1 MRGDQRLTGGRDVP
15 GFGYAHG
22 CPRKIHDGIG
32 IASSYQVGNP
42 GAIKA
47 RRDPADRPTTG
58 RDRCLLGRRGDFR
71 HSAAAGGRGQPRPN
85 HWTAEDFRGHH
96 CKHLE
101 ESRRLRPASTE
112 QAMTRPP
119 KRSMFAG
126 DGVAAPLQHATFR
139 RIWLASL
146 LSNLGLLIQAV
157 GAAWAM
163 TQMTS
168 SADKVALVQTALM
181 LPVMLISMPAGAI
194 ADMYDR
200 RIVAL
205 ISLAIALSGA
215 TALTVLAW
223 LGLVT
228 PETLLALCFVVG
240 SGMALFGPAWQ
251 SSVTEQVPPET
262 LPSAVAL
269 NGISYNIARSFG
281 PAIGGIV
288 VAAAGAVAAF
298 AANAVLYL
306 PLLIVLFLWR
316 RTSQPSRLP
325 RERLNRAIVSGVRYI
340 ANSPAIKIVLTR
352 TLVTGLIGGSVSA
365 LMPLVARDLLHGGAQ
380 TYGIMLGAFGMG
392 AVIGAL
398 NITEVRKRMSGEA
411 AIRACAL
418 SMGGAIAA
426 VALSREPVLTA
437 AALVIAGAVWM
448 LAVALF
454 NIGVQLSAPRWVA
467 GRSLAAFQ
475 ASIAG
480 GIAIGSW
487 GWGRLTDA
495 VGVEAALLVSAALML
510 ASPLL
515 GLWLQMPRI
524 GARNE
529 DAEVLADPEVQL
541 SLTARSGPLVVEIE
555 YRVAQDN
562 ARAFHNVMQEVQLS
576 RQRNGAYGWSIARD
590 IADPELWTERYHCP
604 TWLDYLRQRNRS
616 TQSERALHQ
625 RAIGFH
631 LGPDPV
637 RVRRML
643 ERPFGSVRWKEDT
656 PDRAVSEVLPVTSS
670 AAGGST

>member
-1 MRGDQRLTGGRDVP
+1 MTEPPQRSA
-15 GFGYAHG
+15 FA
-22 CPRKIHDGIG
+22 
-32 IASSYQVGNP
+32 
-42 GAIKA
+42 
-47 RRDPADRPTTG
+47 AD
-58 RDRCLLGRRGDFR
+58 
-71 HSAAAGGRGQPRPN
+71 SI
-85 HWTAEDFRGHH
+85 
-96 CKHLE
+96 
-101 ESRRLRPASTE
+101 
-112 QAMTRPP
+112 
-119 KRSMFAG
+119 
-126 DGVAAPLQHATFR
+126 AAPLKHSVFR

-146 LSNLGLLIQAV
+146 LSNLGILIQGV

-168 SADKVALVQTALM
+168 SADRVALVQTALM

-194 ADMYDR
+194 ADMHDR

-205 ISLAIALSGA
+205 ISLAIALTGA

-223 LGLVT
+223 LNLVT
-228 PETLLALCFVVG
+228 PNLLLALCFVVG

-251 SSVTEQVPPET
+251 SSVSEQVPAET
-262 LPSAVAL
+262 LPAAVAL

-288 VAAAGAVAAF
+288 VASAGAVAAF
-298 AANAVLYL
+298 AVNAVLYL
-306 PLLIVLFLWR
+306 PLLVVLFLWNR
-316 RTSQPSRLP
+316 VSEPSRLP
-325 RERLNRAIVSGVRYI
+325 RERLNRAMVSGVRYI
-340 ANSPAIKIVLTR
+340 NHSPSIKIVLTR

-398 NITEVRKRMSGEA
+398 NIGEVRKRLSGEA
-411 AIRACAL
+411 AVRACAL
-418 SMGGAIAA
+418 SMAGAIAA
-426 VALSREPVLTA
+426 VAMSDQPVLTA
-437 AALVIAGAVWM
+437 AALVLAGAVWM

-487 GWGRLTDA
+487 GWGHLTDIA
-495 VGVEAALLVSAALML
+495 GVQTALLVSAGLMAL
-510 ASPLL
+510 SPLL
-515 GLWLQMPRI
+515 GLWLRMPPI

-529 DAEVLADPEVQL
+529 AATEMLADPEVRL
-541 SLTARSGPLVVEIE
+541 SLTGRSGPLVVEIE

-562 ARAFHNVMQEVQLS
+562 ARAFHNVMQDVQLS

-604 TWLDYLRQRNRS
+604 TWLDYLRQRNRA
-616 TQSERALHQ
+616 TQSERELHQ
-625 RAIGFH
+625 KAIAFH
-631 LGPDPV
+631 LGPEPI

-643 ERPFGSVRWKEDT
+643 ERPFGSVRWKEES
-656 PDRAVSEVLPVTSS
+656 PDRAANEVLSVVAT
-670 AAGGST
+670 AAGSST

>member
-1 MRGDQRLTGGRDVP
+1 M
-15 GFGYAHG
+15 
-22 CPRKIHDGIG
+22 
-32 IASSYQVGNP
+32 
-42 GAIKA
+42 
-47 RRDPADRPTTG
+47 
-58 RDRCLLGRRGDFR
+58 
-71 HSAAAGGRGQPRPN
+71 
-85 HWTAEDFRGHH
+85 
-96 CKHLE
+96 
-101 ESRRLRPASTE
+101 TE
-112 QAMTRPP
+112 RQTRPI
-119 KRSMFAG
+119 FAA
-126 DGVAAPLQHATFR
+126 DGVAAPLRHAVFR

-200 RIVAL
+200 RIVSMA
-205 ISLAIALSGA
+205 SLSIALVGA

-223 LGLVT
+223 LGLIT
-228 PETLLALCFVVG
+228 PTTLLAFCFMVG

-251 SSVTEQVPPET
+251 SSVSEQVPTET

-288 VAAAGAVAAF
+288 VATAGAVAAF
-298 AANAVLYL
+298 AANALLYI
-306 PLLIVLFLWR
+306 PLLVVLFLWR
-316 RTSQPSRLP
+316 RESEPSRLP

-340 ANSPAIKIVLTR
+340 ANSPSIKIVLAR
-352 TLVTGLIGGSVSA
+352 TLITGLIGGSVSA
-365 LMPLVARDLLHGGAQ
+365 LMPLVTRDLLHGGAQ

-392 AVIGAL
+392 AVVGAL
-398 NITEVRKRMSGEA
+398 NIGEVRKRLGGEA

-418 SMGGAIAA
+418 SMAGAIAA
-426 VALSREPVLTA
+426 VALSHERVLTA
-437 AALVIAGAVWM
+437 AALVVAGAAWM

-475 ASIAG
+475 ASISG

-487 GWGRLTDA
+487 GWGWLTDLA
-495 VGVEAALLVSAALML
+495 GVEAALLVSAALML
-510 ASPLL
+510 LSPLL
-515 GLWLQMPRI
+515 GYWLRMPRV

-529 DAEVLADPEVQL
+529 DAEMLADPEVQL
-541 SLTARSGPLVVEIE
+541 SLSGRSGPLVVEIE
-555 YRVAQDN
+555 YRIAQDN

-604 TWLDYLRQRNRS
+604 TWFDYLRQRSRS

-625 RAIGFH
+625 RATDFH
-631 LGPDPV
+631 VGPDPV

-643 ERPFGSVRWKEDT
+643 ERPFGSVRWKEET
-656 PDRAVSEVLPVTSS
+656 PDRTAHEVLPVAS
-670 AAGGST
+670 AAAGSST

>member
-1 MRGDQRLTGGRDVP
+1 MTDQ
-15 GFGYAHG
+15 
-22 CPRKIHDGIG
+22 
-32 IASSYQVGNP
+32 
-42 GAIKA
+42 
-47 RRDPADRPTTG
+47 
-58 RDRCLLGRRGDFR
+58 
-71 HSAAAGGRGQPRPN
+71 
-85 HWTAEDFRGHH
+85 
-96 CKHLE
+96 
-101 ESRRLRPASTE
+101 
-112 QAMTRPP
+112 P
-119 KRSMFAG
+119 KRSMFTA
-126 DGVAAPLQHATFR
+126 DGVAAPLRHPVFR

-146 LSNLGLLIQAV
+146 LSNLGMLIQGV

-181 LPVMLISMPAGAI
+181 LPIMLISMPAGAI

-205 ISLAIALSGA
+205 VSLSIALSGA

-223 LGLVT
+223 LDLVT
-228 PETLLALCFVVG
+228 PQILLAFCFIVG

-251 SSVTEQVPPET
+251 SSVSEQVPAET

-298 AANAVLYL
+298 AANAVLYI

-316 RTSQPSRLP
+316 RSSEPSRLP

-340 ANSPAIKIVLTR
+340 ANSPSIRVVLVR
-352 TLVTGLIGGSVSA
+352 TLVTGVLGGSVSA

-398 NITEVRKRMSGEA
+398 NIAEVRNRMSGEA
-411 AIRACAL
+411 AVRACAL

-437 AALVIAGAVWM
+437 TALVIAGAVWM
-448 LAVALF
+448 LSVALF

-475 ASIAG
+475 AAIAG

-495 VGVEAALLVSAALML
+495 AGVETALLVSAGLMF

-515 GLWLQMPRI
+515 GLWLGMPRV

-529 DAEVLADPEVQL
+529 DAEVLADPEVRL
-541 SLTARSGPLVVEIE
+541 SLTGRSGPLVVEIE

-576 RQRNGAYGWSIARD
+576 RQRNGAYGWSVARD

-625 RAIGFH
+625 QAIDFH

-656 PDRAVSEVLPVTSS
+656 PDRAASEVLPVAT
-670 AAGGST
+670 AAGSST

>member
-1 MRGDQRLTGGRDVP
+1 MTGKP
-15 GFGYAHG
+15 KLSLF
-22 CPRKIHDGIG
+22 
-32 IASSYQVGNP
+32 ASDS
-42 GAIKA
+42 
-47 RRDPADRPTTG
+47 
-58 RDRCLLGRRGDFR
+58 L
-71 HSAAAGGRGQPRPN
+71 
-85 HWTAEDFRGHH
+85 
-96 CKHLE
+96 
-101 ESRRLRPASTE
+101 
-112 QAMTRPP
+112 
-119 KRSMFAG
+119 
-126 DGVAAPLQHATFR
+126 AAPLRHVVFR

-181 LPVMLISMPAGAI
+181 LPVMLISMPAGAV

-200 RIVAL
+200 RIV
-205 ISLAIALSGA
+205 SLASLSIALSGA
-215 TALTVLAW
+215 TALTVLSW
-223 LGLVT
+223 FGLVT
-228 PETLLALCFVVG
+228 PEILLLFCFVVG

-251 SSVTEQVPPET
+251 ASVTEQVPSET

-288 VAAAGAVAAF
+288 VATAGAVAAF

-306 PLLIVLFLWR
+306 PLLVVLFLWR
-316 RTSQPSRLP
+316 RSSEPSRLP

-340 ANSPAIKIVLTR
+340 ANSPSIKIVLAR
-352 TLVTGLIGGSVSA
+352 TFVTGVIGGSVSA

-392 AVIGAL
+392 AVVGAL
-398 NITEVRKRMSGEA
+398 NIGEMRKRLGGEA

-426 VALSREPVLTA
+426 VGLSREPVLTA
-437 AALVIAGAVWM
+437 AALVIAGAAWM

-487 GWGRLTDA
+487 GWGRLTDLA
-495 VGVEAALLVSAALML
+495 GVEIALLVSGALML

-515 GLWLQMPRI
+515 GLLLRMPFV

-529 DAEVLADPEVQL
+529 DAEVLADPEVRL
-541 SLTARSGPLVVEIE
+541 PLTARSGPLVVEIE
-555 YRVAQDN
+555 YRVAQEN
-562 ARAFHNVMQEVQLS
+562 ARGFHNVMQEVQLS
-576 RQRNGAYGWSIARD
+576 RQRNGAYGWSVARD

-625 RAIGFH
+625 SAMDFH

-637 RVRRML
+637 RIRRML
-643 ERPFGSVRWKEDT
+643 ERPFGSVRWKEET
-656 PDRAVSEVLPVTSS
+656 PDGSASEVLPIASA

>member
-1 MRGDQRLTGGRDVP
+1 MTDQPERSK
-15 GFGYAHG
+15 FA
-22 CPRKIHDGIG
+22 
-32 IASSYQVGNP
+32 
-42 GAIKA
+42 
-47 RRDPADRPTTG
+47 ADS
-58 RDRCLLGRRGDFR
+58 L
-71 HSAAAGGRGQPRPN
+71 
-85 HWTAEDFRGHH
+85 
-96 CKHLE
+96 
-101 ESRRLRPASTE
+101 
-112 QAMTRPP
+112 
-119 KRSMFAG
+119 
-126 DGVAAPLQHATFR
+126 AAPLRHSVFR

-146 LSNLGLLIQAV
+146 LSNLGLMIQAV

-194 ADMYDR
+194 ADMHDR

-205 ISLAIALSGA
+205 ISLSISLSGA
-215 TALTVLAW
+215 AALTALSW
-223 LGLVT
+223 FGLVT
-228 PETLLALCFVVG
+228 PPILLALCFVVG

-251 SSVTEQVPPET
+251 SSVSEQVPAET

-281 PAIGGIV
+281 PAIGGVV

-306 PLLIVLFLWR
+306 PLLVVLFRWR
-316 RTSQPSRLP
+316 RVTAPSRLP
-325 RERLNRAIVSGVRYI
+325 RERLNRAMVSGVRYI
-340 ANSPAIKIVLTR
+340 ANSPSIRIVLAR
-352 TLVTGLIGGSVSA
+352 TFVTGILGGSVSA

-380 TYGIMLGAFGMG
+380 AYGIMLGAFGTG

-398 NITEVRKRMSGEA
+398 NIGEVRKRMTGEA
-411 AIRACAL
+411 AVRSCAL
-418 SMGGAIAA
+418 TMGGAIAA
-426 VALSREPVLTA
+426 IALSREPVLTA
-437 AALVIAGAVWM
+437 AALVIAGAAWM

-495 VGVEAALLVSAALML
+495 AGVETALLVSGGLML
-510 ASPLL
+510 LSPLI
-515 GLWLQMPRI
+515 GLWLRMPRI
-524 GARNE
+524 GGRDGE
-529 DAEVLADPEVQL
+529 AEVLADPEVRL
-541 SLTARSGPLVVEIE
+541 SLTGRSGPLVVEIE

-562 ARAFHNVMQEVQLS
+562 ARAFHNVMQDVQLS

-604 TWLDYLRQRNRS
+604 TWLDFLRQRNRA
-616 TQSERALHQ
+616 TQSERALQQ
-625 RAIGFH
+625 RAIDFH
-631 LGPDPV
+631 IGPDPV

-643 ERPFGSVRWKEDT
+643 ERPFGSVRWKEET
-656 PDRAVSEVLPVTSS
+656 PDRAASDVLPVVAT
-670 AAGGST
+670 AAGSST

>member
-1 MRGDQRLTGGRDVP
+1 
-15 GFGYAHG
+15 
-22 CPRKIHDGIG
+22 
-32 IASSYQVGNP
+32 
-42 GAIKA
+42 
-47 RRDPADRPTTG
+47 
-58 RDRCLLGRRGDFR
+58 
-71 HSAAAGGRGQPRPN
+71 
-85 HWTAEDFRGHH
+85 
-96 CKHLE
+96 
-101 ESRRLRPASTE
+101 
-112 QAMTRPP
+112 
-119 KRSMFAG
+119 
-126 DGVAAPLQHATFR
+126 
-139 RIWLASL
+139 
-146 LSNLGLLIQAV
+146 
-157 GAAWAM
+157 
-163 TQMTS
+163 
-168 SADKVALVQTALM
+168 
-181 LPVMLISMPAGAI
+181 
-194 ADMYDR
+194 
-200 RIVAL
+200 
-205 ISLAIALSGA
+205 
-215 TALTVLAW
+215 
-223 LGLVT
+223 
-228 PETLLALCFVVG
+228 
-240 SGMALFGPAWQ
+240 
-251 SSVTEQVPPET
+251 
-262 LPSAVAL
+262 
-269 NGISYNIARSFG
+269 
-281 PAIGGIV
+281 
-288 VAAAGAVAAF
+288 
-298 AANAVLYL
+298 
-306 PLLIVLFLWR
+306 
-316 RTSQPSRLP
+316 
-325 RERLNRAIVSGVRYI
+325 
-340 ANSPAIKIVLTR
+340 
-352 TLVTGLIGGSVSA
+352 
-365 LMPLVARDLLHGGAQ
+365 
-380 TYGIMLGAFGMG
+380 
-392 AVIGAL
+392 
-398 NITEVRKRMSGEA
+398 MSGEA

>member
-1 MRGDQRLTGGRDVP
+1 MTETEQRQT
-15 GFGYAHG
+15 FAA
-22 CPRKIHDGIG
+22 DGIT
-32 IASSYQVGNP
+32 AP
-42 GAIKA
+42 
-47 RRDPADRPTTG
+47 
-58 RDRCLLGRRGDFR
+58 LR
-71 HSAAAGGRGQPRPN
+71 HS
-85 HWTAEDFRGHH
+85 
-96 CKHLE
+96 
-101 ESRRLRPASTE
+101 
-112 QAMTRPP
+112 
-119 KRSMFAG
+119 
-126 DGVAAPLQHATFR
+126 TFR

-146 LSNLGLLIQAV
+146 LSNLGILIQGV

-181 LPVMLISMPAGAI
+181 LPVMLIAMPAGAI
-194 ADMYDR
+194 ADMHDR
-200 RIVAL
+200 RVVAM
-205 ISLAIALSGA
+205 ISLSIALCGA
-215 TALTVLAW
+215 TALTVLD
-223 LGLVT
+223 LLHLIT
-228 PETLLALCFVVG
+228 PNTLLALCFIVG

-251 SSVTEQVPPET
+251 SSVSEQVPSET

-281 PAIGGIV
+281 PAIGGII

-298 AANAVLYL
+298 AVNAVLYL
-306 PLLIVLFLWR
+306 PLLVVLYLWDR
-316 RTSQPSRLP
+316 VSEPSRLP

-340 ANSPAIKIVLTR
+340 TNSPPIKIVLAR
-352 TLVTGLIGGSVSA
+352 TFLTGLIGGSVSA

-398 NITEVRKRMSGEA
+398 NIAEIRKRLSGES

-426 VALSREPVLTA
+426 VALSRMPVLTA
-437 AALVIAGAVWM
+437 AALVVAGAVWM

-480 GIAIGSW
+480 GIAIGAW
-487 GWGRLTDA
+487 GWGHLTDYA
-495 VGVEAALLVSAALML
+495 GVETALLTSSGLML
-510 ASPLL
+510 LLPLI
-515 GLWLQMPRI
+515 GLVLPMPRV

-529 DAEVLADPEVQL
+529 DADVLADPEVQL
-541 SLTARSGPLVVEIE
+541 QLTGRSGPLVVEIE

-562 ARAFHNVMQEVQLS
+562 ARAFHNVMQDVQLS
-576 RQRNGAYGWSIARD
+576 RQRTGAYGWSVARD

-604 TWLDYLRQRNRS
+604 TWLDYLRQRNRA

-625 RAIGFH
+625 EAIAFH
-631 LGPDPV
+631 VGPGPV
-637 RVRRML
+637 RIRRML
-643 ERPFGSVRWKEDT
+643 ERPFGSVRWKEET
-656 PDRAVSEVLPVTSS
+656 PDRAANEVLPVVAS
-670 AAGGST
+670 AAGSST

>member
-1 MRGDQRLTGGRDVP
+1 MTE
-15 GFGYAHG
+15 
-22 CPRKIHDGIG
+22 
-32 IASSYQVGNP
+32 
-42 GAIKA
+42 
-47 RRDPADRPTTG
+47 PA
-58 RDRCLLGRRGDFR
+58 
-71 HSAAAGGRGQPRPN
+71 
-85 HWTAEDFRGHH
+85 
-96 CKHLE
+96 
-101 ESRRLRPASTE
+101 
-112 QAMTRPP
+112 
-119 KRSMFAG
+119 KRSRFSP
-126 DGVAAPLQHATFR
+126 DSVAAPLRHAVFR

-146 LSNLGLLIQAV
+146 LSNLGLLIQGV

-181 LPVMLISMPAGAI
+181 LPIMLISMPAGAV

-205 ISLAIALSGA
+205 LSLSISLIGA
-215 TALTVLAW
+215 TALAVMAW

-228 PETLLALCFVVG
+228 PNILLAFCFIVG
-240 SGMALFGPAWQ
+240 CGMALFGPAWQ
-251 SSVTEQVPPET
+251 SSVSEQVPAET

-288 VAAAGAVAAF
+288 VATAGAVAAF
-298 AANAVLYL
+298 AANALLYI

-316 RTSQPSRLP
+316 RSSEPSRLP
-325 RERLNRAIVSGVRYI
+325 REKMSRAIISGVRYI
-340 ANSPAIKIVLTR
+340 ANSPSIRIVLTR
-352 TLVTGLIGGSVSA
+352 TLVTGIAGGSVSA

-398 NITEVRKRMSGEA
+398 NIGEIRKRLSGEA
-411 AIRACAL
+411 SVRVCAIT
-418 SMGGAIAA
+418 MGLAIVVIAI
-426 VALSREPVLTA
+426 SSEPVITA
-437 AALVIAGAVWM
+437 AALVLAGSVWM

-475 ASIAG
+475 AAIAG
-480 GIAIGSW
+480 GIALGSW
-487 GWGRLTDA
+487 GWGHLTDL
-495 VGVEAALLVSAALML
+495 VGVETALLVSAAAMA

-515 GLWLQMPRI
+515 GIWLTMPPI

-529 DAEVLADPEVQL
+529 AAETLEDPEVRL
-541 SLTARSGPLVVEIE
+541 ALTGRSGPLVVEIE
-555 YRVAQDN
+555 YRVATEN
-562 ARAFHNVMQEVQLS
+562 ARLFHGLMQEVQLS

-616 TQSERALHQ
+616 TQSERALHL
-625 RAIGFH
+625 RAMALHIGVE
-631 LGPDPV
+631 PV

-643 ERPFGSVRWKEDT
+643 ERPFGSVRWKEDS
-656 PDRAVSEVLPVTSS
+656 PDVAAGEVLPAATPAGSS
-670 AAGGST
+670 S

>member
-1 MRGDQRLTGGRDVP
+1 MPAQGPGPPERMMSDQP
-15 GFGYAHG
+15 KPSKFAA
-22 CPRKIHDGIG
+22 DG
-32 IASSYQVGNP
+32 
-42 GAIKA
+42 
-47 RRDPADRPTTG
+47 
-58 RDRCLLGRRGDFR
+58 L
-71 HSAAAGGRGQPRPN
+71 
-85 HWTAEDFRGHH
+85 
-96 CKHLE
+96 
-101 ESRRLRPASTE
+101 
-112 QAMTRPP
+112 
-119 KRSMFAG
+119 
-126 DGVAAPLQHATFR
+126 AAPLRYSVFR

-146 LSNLGLLIQAV
+146 LSNLGLLIQGV

-163 TQMTS
+163 TQMTA

-194 ADMYDR
+194 ADMHDR
-200 RIVAL
+200 RVVAL
-205 ISLAIALSGA
+205 ISLSISLSGA
-215 TALTVLAW
+215 TALSVLFW

-228 PETLLALCFVVG
+228 PEILLALCFVVG

-251 SSVTEQVPPET
+251 SSVSEQVPAET

-281 PAIGGIV
+281 PAIGGII
-288 VAAAGAVAAF
+288 VASAGAVAAF

-306 PLLIVLFLWR
+306 PLFTVLFLWR
-316 RTSQPSRLP
+316 RPKVPSRLP

-340 ANSPAIKIVLTR
+340 ANSPSIRIVLAR

-380 TYGIMLGAFGMG
+380 TYGIMLGAFGVG

-398 NITEVRKRMSGEA
+398 NITEVRKRLTGEA
-411 AIRACAL
+411 AVRACTL
-418 SMGGAIAA
+418 CMGGAIAA
-426 VALSREPVLTA
+426 IALSREPVLTA
-437 AALVIAGAVWM
+437 AALVVAGAVWM

-475 ASIAG
+475 ASISG
-480 GIAIGSW
+480 GIALGSW

-495 VGVEAALLVSAALML
+495 AGVETALLVSAGLMFL
-510 ASPLL
+510 SPLL
-515 GLWLQMPRI
+515 GLWLQMPPV

-529 DAEVLADPEVQL
+529 DAETLADPEVRL
-541 SLTARSGPLVVEIE
+541 SLTGRSGPLVVEIE
-555 YRVAQDN
+555 YRVYQEN
-562 ARAFHNVMQEVQLS
+562 ARAFHGVMQEVQLS

-616 TQSERALHQ
+616 TQSERALHL
-625 RAIGFH
+625 RAMGFH

-643 ERPFGSVRWKEDT
+643 ERPFGSVRWKEDS
-656 PDRAVSEVLPVTSS
+656 PDRAANEVLPVSTS
-670 AAGGST
+670 AAGSST

>member
-1 MRGDQRLTGGRDVP
+1 MTGKLKP
-15 GFGYAHG
+15 SIF
-22 CPRKIHDGIG
+22 
-32 IASSYQVGNP
+32 
-42 GAIKA
+42 
-47 RRDPADRPTTG
+47 
-58 RDRCLLGRRGDFR
+58 
-71 HSAAAGGRGQPRPN
+71 AA
-85 HWTAEDFRGHH
+85 
-96 CKHLE
+96 
-101 ESRRLRPASTE
+101 
-112 QAMTRPP
+112 
-119 KRSMFAG
+119 
-126 DGVAAPLQHATFR
+126 DGVGAPLRHATFR

-181 LPVMLISMPAGAI
+181 LPVMLISLPAGAI

-205 ISLAIALSGA
+205 VSLGIALLGA
-215 TALTVLAW
+215 VALTVMAW
-223 LGLVT
+223 LGLIT
-228 PETLLALCFVVG
+228 PATLLAFCFVIG

-251 SSVTEQVPPET
+251 SSVSEQVPADT

-269 NGISYNIARSFG
+269 NSISYNIARSFG
-281 PAIGGIV
+281 PAIGGII

-298 AANAVLYL
+298 AANALLYL
-306 PLLIVLFLWR
+306 PLVVALFVWR
-316 RTSQPSRLP
+316 RESEPSRLP

-340 ANSPAIKIVLTR
+340 ANSPSIKIVLMR
-352 TLVTGLIGGSVSA
+352 TLVTGLIGGSISA
-365 LMPLVARDLLHGGAQ
+365 LMPLVVRDLLHGGAQ

-398 NITEVRKRMSGEA
+398 NIGEARKRTSGEA
-411 AIRACAL
+411 AVRSCAI
-418 SMGGAIAA
+418 SMAGAIAA
-426 VALSREPVLTA
+426 VALSHERVITA
-437 AALVIAGAVWM
+437 AALVVAGAVWM

-467 GRSLAAFQ
+467 GRSLAIFQ
-475 ASIAG
+475 ASISG

-495 VGVEAALLVSAALML
+495 AGVEVALLVSAALML
-510 ASPLL
+510 LSPLL
-515 GLWLQMPRI
+515 GFWLKMPRV

-529 DAEVLADPEVQL
+529 DAELLADPEVQL
-541 SLTARSGPLVVEIE
+541 LLTARSGPLVVEIE

-604 TWLDYLRQRNRS
+604 TWLDYLRQRNRA

-625 RAIGFH
+625 RAIDFH
-631 LGPDPV
+631 RGPDPV

-643 ERPFGSVRWKEDT
+643 ERPFGSVRWKEDI
-656 PDRAVSEVLPVTSS
+656 PDRAAGEVLPVASA

>member
-1 MRGDQRLTGGRDVP
+1 MTGKLKP
-15 GFGYAHG
+15 SIF
-22 CPRKIHDGIG
+22 
-32 IASSYQVGNP
+32 
-42 GAIKA
+42 
-47 RRDPADRPTTG
+47 
-58 RDRCLLGRRGDFR
+58 
-71 HSAAAGGRGQPRPN
+71 AA
-85 HWTAEDFRGHH
+85 
-96 CKHLE
+96 
-101 ESRRLRPASTE
+101 
-112 QAMTRPP
+112 
-119 KRSMFAG
+119 
-126 DGVAAPLQHATFR
+126 DGVGAPLRHATFR

-181 LPVMLISMPAGAI
+181 LPVMLISLPAGAI

-205 ISLAIALSGA
+205 VSLGIALLGA
-215 TALTVLAW
+215 AALTVMAW
-223 LGLVT
+223 LGLIT
-228 PETLLALCFVVG
+228 PATLLAFCFVIG

-251 SSVTEQVPPET
+251 SSVSEQVPADT

-269 NGISYNIARSFG
+269 NSISYNIARSFG
-281 PAIGGIV
+281 PAIGGII

-298 AANAVLYL
+298 AANALLYV
-306 PLLIVLFLWR
+306 PLLVVLFLWR
-316 RTSQPSRLP
+316 RESEPSRLP

-340 ANSPAIKIVLTR
+340 ANSPSIKIVLAR
-352 TLVTGLIGGSVSA
+352 TLLTGLIGGSVSA
-365 LMPLVARDLLHGGAQ
+365 LMPLVTRDLLHGGAQ

-392 AVIGAL
+392 AVVGAL
-398 NITEVRKRMSGEA
+398 NISEVRKRLGGEA
-411 AIRACAL
+411 AVRACAL
-418 SMGGAIAA
+418 SLGGAIAA
-426 VALSREPVLTA
+426 VALSHERVLTA
-437 AALVIAGAVWM
+437 AALVVAGAAWM

-467 GRSLAAFQ
+467 GRSLATFQ
-475 ASIAG
+475 ASISG

-487 GWGRLTDA
+487 GWGYLTDLA
-495 VGVEAALLVSAALML
+495 GVEVALLVSAGLMM
-510 ASPLL
+510 ATPLL
-515 GLWLQMPRI
+515 GRWLQMPRI

-529 DAEVLADPEVQL
+529 DAEVLADPEVRLQL
-541 SLTARSGPLVVEIE
+541 TGRSGPLVVEIE

-562 ARAFHNVMQEVQLS
+562 ARAFHLVMQEVQLS

-604 TWLDYLRQRNRS
+604 TWLDYLRQRSRS

-625 RAIGFH
+625 RAMDFH

-643 ERPFGSVRWKEDT
+643 ERPFGSVRFKEET
-656 PDRAVSEVLPVTSS
+656 PDRAASEVLPVAS
-670 AAGGST
+670 AAAGSST

>member
-1 MRGDQRLTGGRDVP
+1 MTE
-15 GFGYAHG
+15 A
-22 CPRKIHDGIG
+22 RK
-32 IASSYQVGNP
+32 
-42 GAIKA
+42 
-47 RRDPADRPTTG
+47 RPDSITAP
-58 RDRCLLGRRGDFR
+58 LR
-71 HSAAAGGRGQPRPN
+71 HSI
-85 HWTAEDFRGHH
+85 
-96 CKHLE
+96 
-101 ESRRLRPASTE
+101 
-112 QAMTRPP
+112 
-119 KRSMFAG
+119 
-126 DGVAAPLQHATFR
+126 FR

-146 LSNLGLLIQAV
+146 LSNLGILIQGV

-163 TQMTS
+163 TQMS
-168 SADKVALVQTALM
+168 SEADKVALVQTALM

-194 ADMYDR
+194 ADMHDR

-205 ISLAIALSGA
+205 VSLAIALAGA
-215 TALTVLAW
+215 TTLTVLAW
-223 LGLVT
+223 LNLVT
-228 PETLLALCFVVG
+228 PNILLALCFVVG

-251 SSVTEQVPPET
+251 SSVSEQVPSET
-262 LPSAVAL
+262 LPAAVAL

-288 VAAAGAVAAF
+288 VASAGAVAAF

-306 PLLIVLFLWR
+306 PLLVVLFMWNR
-316 RTSQPSRLP
+316 VSEPSRLP

-340 ANSPAIKIVLTR
+340 TNSPSIRIVLTR
-352 TLVTGLIGGSVSA
+352 TMVTGIIGGSVSA

-398 NITEVRKRMSGEA
+398 NISEIRSRLSGEA

-418 SMGGAIAA
+418 SMGAAIAA
-426 VALSREPVLTA
+426 VALSKEPVITA
-437 AALVIAGAVWM
+437 AALVVAGAAWM

-487 GWGRLTDA
+487 GWGRITDLG
-495 VGVEAALLVSAALML
+495 GVEMALLISAGLML
-510 ASPLL
+510 LSPLL
-515 GLWLQMPRI
+515 GLWLRMPPI

-529 DAEVLADPEVQL
+529 DATEALADPEVRLQL
-541 SLTARSGPLVVEIE
+541 SGRSGPLVVEIE
-555 YRVAQDN
+555 YRVAQEN
-562 ARAFHNVMQEVQLS
+562 ARAFHNVMQDVQLS

-604 TWLDYLRQRNRS
+604 TWLDFLRQRNRA
-616 TQSERALHQ
+616 TQIERELHQ
-625 RAIGFH
+625 KAADFHIGAE
-631 LGPDPV
+631 PV

-643 ERPFGSVRWKEDT
+643 ERPFGSVRWKDET
-656 PDRAVSEVLPVTSS
+656 PDRAAKEVIPVVAT
-670 AAGGST
+670 AAGSST

>member
-1 MRGDQRLTGGRDVP
+1 MTEPARSIFPT
-15 GFGYAHG
+15 
-22 CPRKIHDGIG
+22 DGI
-32 IASSYQVGNP
+32 
-42 GAIKA
+42 
-47 RRDPADRPTTG
+47 
-58 RDRCLLGRRGDFR
+58 
-71 HSAAAGGRGQPRPN
+71 
-85 HWTAEDFRGHH
+85 
-96 CKHLE
+96 
-101 ESRRLRPASTE
+101 
-112 QAMTRPP
+112 
-119 KRSMFAG
+119 
-126 DGVAAPLQHATFR
+126 AAPLRHLVFR
-139 RIWLASL
+139 RIWSASL

-181 LPVMLISMPAGAI
+181 LPVMLIAMPAGAI

-200 RIVAL
+200 RIVSLLSLSIAL
-205 ISLAIALSGA
+205 IGA

-223 LGLVT
+223 LDMVT
-228 PETLLALCFVVG
+228 PTILLALCFVVG

-251 SSVTEQVPPET
+251 SSVSEQVPAEM

-288 VAAAGAVAAF
+288 VATLGAVAAF
-298 AANAVLYL
+298 AANAILYL
-306 PLLIVLFLWR
+306 PLVVALFVWR
-316 RTSQPSRLP
+316 RESEPSRLP

-340 ANSPAIKIVLTR
+340 ANSPSIKIVLMR
-352 TLVTGLIGGSVSA
+352 TLVTGLIGGSISA
-365 LMPLVARDLLHGGAQ
+365 LMPLVVRDLLHSGAQ

-392 AVIGAL
+392 AVVGAL
-398 NITEVRKRMSGEA
+398 NIGEVRKRLGGEA
-411 AIRACAL
+411 AIRACAI
-418 SMGGAIAA
+418 SMGGSITA
-426 VALSREPVLTA
+426 VALSHEKVLTA
-437 AALVIAGAVWM
+437 AALVVAGAAWM

-467 GRSLAAFQ
+467 GRSLAIFQ
-475 ASIAG
+475 ASISG

-495 VGVEAALLVSAALML
+495 AGVETALLVSAGLML
-510 ASPLL
+510 LSPLL
-515 GLWLQMPRI
+515 GFWLHMPRV

-616 TQSERALHQ
+616 TQSERELHQ
-625 RAIGFH
+625 SAMDFH

-637 RVRRML
+637 RIRRML
-643 ERPFGSVRWKEDT
+643 ERPFGSVRWKEES
-656 PDRAVSEVLPVTSS
+656 PDRAAHEVLPVAS
-670 AAGGST
+670 AAAGSST